1 MTGPLLQGDLIQDA
15 LPDVIRR
22 IYTRRLSGELA
33 LTHHTVSKSIYF
45 ELGAIVFARS
55 NDRADRIG
63 ESMMRNGLLSEADF
77 RRASEAMGRGK
88 RFGRV
93 LVELGI
99 VSERDLANAVTFQ
112 ILGIIYSLFE
122 WTSGQY
128 RFTNQE
134 KPVPDD
140 LRLEL
145 STANIILEGV
155 RRIRDFSII
164 QRGMGDLNRLIG
176 PSSNPLLRTQS
187 LSLKPIERQL
197 VNGINIPMNV
207 LQAMMLVN
215 GPPNATLQALYGLLS
230 AGVLERHAA
239 PVVNRETGQ
248 MEIPAEVV
256 EQAVSA
262 PPIVPP
268 RAADAAAKRTGSLRA
283 VNMLLAMQAR
293 LETTNDPHEILG
305 VSPHATR
312 EEIRDAYYRL
322 ARDFHPD
329 RHLNAPLE
337 TRRQVDAIFARITE
351 AYEAIRDGAEKP
363 TVLAPMPLSAVTPT
377 PRSPAPTRAGAPSP
391 ATPPA
396 AASAETTAQREA
408 RAEQAFQDARTK
420 IAARDFAGAVAL
432 LREAVTLRPDV
443 ARYHFLLGTTLAA
456 HPKMQREAETALKKA
471 AELDQFNTAPLVAL
485 GQLYARANMNLQAE
499 KMFNEALRL
508 DPDSKAA
515 RKGLEAIKGAKSGG
529 FFDKLFKK

>member
-1 MTGPLLQGDLIQDA
+1 VTSPLLQGDLIQDA

-22 IYTRRLSGELA
+22 IYTRRLSGELTVNHQA
-33 LTHHTVSKSIYF
+33 LTKSIYF

-63 ESMMRNGLLSEADF
+63 ESMMRHGLLSQENF
-77 RRASEAMGRGK
+77 LRASEAMTRGK

-93 LVELGI
+93 LVEQGI
-99 VSERDLANAVTFQ
+99 ISERELSNAVTFQ
-112 ILGIIYSLFE
+112 ILGIIYSMFE

-155 RRIRDFSII
+155 RRIRDFSVI

-176 PSSNPLLRTQS
+176 PASNPLLRTQS

-207 LQAMMLVN
+207 LQAMMLVSA
-215 GPPNATLQALYGLLS
+215 PPNAVLQALYGLIS
-230 AGVLERHAA
+230 AGILERHAA
-239 PVVNRETGQ
+239 PVLNRETGQ

-262 PPIVPP
+262 PPVIPP
-268 RAADAAAKRTGSLRA
+268 READAAAKRTGSLKA

-293 LETTNDPHEILG
+293 LDTTNDPHEILG

-312 EEIRDAYYRL
+312 DEIRDAYYRL
-322 ARDFHPD
+322 AKDFHPD
-329 RHLNAPLE
+329 RHLNATLE

-351 AYEAIRDGAEKP
+351 AYEAIRDGGDKSS
-363 TVLAPMPLSAVTPT
+363 VLTPMPLASAT
-377 PRSPAPTRAGAPSP
+377 PAPRGSAPLPS
-391 ATPPA
+391 APPG
-396 AASAETTAQREA
+396 ETTAQREA
-408 RAEQAFQDARTK
+408 RAEKAFQDARAK
-420 IAARDFAGAVAL
+420 IANRDFVSAVAL
-432 LREAVTLRPDV
+432 LREAVTLNPD
-443 ARYHFLLGTTLAA
+443 ASRYHLLLGTTLAA
-456 HPKMQREAETALKKA
+456 HPKMQREAEHALKKA
-471 AELDQFNTAPLVAL
+471 AELDQFNAAPLVAL
-485 GQLYARANMNLQAE
+485 GQLYARANMNIQAE

-508 DPDSKAA
+508 DPESKAA
-515 RKGLEAIKGAKSGG
+515 RKGLDAIKSTKGGG

>member
-1 MTGPLLQGDLIQDA
+1 MTSPLLQGDLVQDG

-22 IYTRRLSGELA
+22 IYTRRLSGELVVRQQA
-33 LTHHTVSKSIYF
+33 ISKAIYF

-63 ESMMRNGLLSEADF
+63 ESMMRNGLLSQADF
-77 RRASEAMGRGK
+77 LRASEAMGRGK

-99 VSERDLANAVTFQ
+99 VSERDLSNAVTFQ

-122 WTSGQY
+122 WTSGEYQ
-128 RFTNQE
+128 FTKQE
-134 KPVPDD
+134 KLVPDD

-145 STANIILEGV
+145 STANIVLEGV

-197 VNGINIPMNV
+197 IAGINIPMNV

-215 GPPNATLQALYGLLS
+215 GPPNATLQALYGLIS
-230 AGVLERHAA
+230 AGILERQAA

-262 PPIVPP
+262 PPVIPP
-268 RAADAAAKRTGSLRA
+268 KVADAAAKRTGSLKA

-293 LETTNDPHEILG
+293 LDTTNDPHEILG

-312 EEIRDAYYRL
+312 DEIRDAYYRL
-322 ARDFHPD
+322 AKDFHPD
-329 RHLNAPLE
+329 RHLNATLE
-337 TRRQVDAIFARITE
+337 TRRQVDAVFARVTE
-351 AYEAIRDGAEKP
+351 AYEAIRDGGQKP
-363 TVLAPMPLSAVTPT
+363 TVLSPMPLTAVTPS
-377 PRSPAPTRAGAPSP
+377 PRGSAPLPPPTSPALAG
-391 ATPPA
+391 
-396 AASAETTAQREA
+396 ETTAQREA
-408 RAEQAFQDARTK
+408 RAEKAFQDARAK
-420 IAARDFAGAVAL
+420 IANRDFVGAVTL
-432 LREAVTLRPDV
+432 LREAVTLNPDA
-443 ARYHFLLGTTLAA
+443 ARYHLLLGTTLAA
-456 HPKMQREAETALKKA
+456 HPKMQRDAENALKKA

-485 GQLYARANMNLQAE
+485 GQLYARAGMNIQAE

-508 DPDSKAA
+508 DPDSKVA
-515 RKGLEAIKGAKSGG
+515 RKGLEAIKSTKGGG

>member
-1 MTGPLLQGDLIQDA
+1 MTSPLLQGDLVQDA

-22 IYTRRLSGELA
+22 IYTRRLSGELT
-33 LTHHTVSKSIYF
+33 LTHHNISKSIYF

-55 NDRADRIG
+55 NDRSDRIG
-63 ESMMRNGLLSEADF
+63 ESMIRNGLLSEADF
-77 RRASEAMGRGK
+77 LRASEAMGRGK
-88 RFGRV
+88 RFGRA

-99 VSERDLANAVTFQ
+99 ISERDLANAVTFQ

-122 WTSGQY
+122 WTSGRYQ
-128 RFTNQE
+128 FTNQE

-197 VNGINIPMNV
+197 VMGINVPMNV

-215 GPPNATLQALYGLLS
+215 SPPNATLQALYGLLS
-230 AGVLERHAA
+230 AGVLERHTA

-262 PPIVPP
+262 PPIIPP
-268 RAADAAAKRTGSLRA
+268 RAADAAAKRTGSLKA

-293 LETTNDPHEILG
+293 LETTTDPHEILG
-305 VSPHATR
+305 ISPYATR

-351 AYEAIRDGAEKP
+351 AYEAIRDGADKP
-363 TVLAPMPLSAVTPT
+363 TVLAPLPLSAVTPS
-377 PRSPAPTRAGAPSP
+377 PRGSAAAPP
-391 ATPPA
+391 ATPTTPPP
-396 AASAETTAQREA
+396 ETTAQREA

-420 IAARDFAGAVAL
+420 IAARDFVGAIAL

-443 ARYHFLLGTTLAA
+443 ARYHLLLGTTLAA
-456 HPKMQREAETALKKA
+456 HPKMQREAEVALKKA

-485 GQLYARANMNLQAE
+485 GQLYARANMNIQAE

-515 RKGLEAIKGAKSGG
+515 RKGIEAIKGSKSSGS
-529 FFDKLFKK
+529 FLDKLFKK